1 MAKGEIKRTEV
12 KNASLLDNGQLL
24 SVEWA
29 DSHHGIFPTDWL
41 RGHRFDQSQP
51 DPIEGNRPH
60 LWGHDVMSTPHFRMF
75 EFDEVMESDDALYDW
90 LKMLFNLGIAVLKN
104 APIEQ
109 CQQYSLQKRLGYDSP
124 APSSSGILNQAKLH
138 MKSYHPVYTAA
149 SLQLHNDLSY
159 YTQAKG
165 FQLFHCKQQVTG
177 GGGDSLLADGF
188 KVAEDFRC
196 QNPESFRILTR
207 IPWEYKLAIDKNYHV
222 ARREVIRLDTDEE
235 VCQITINDIC
245 RAAMLRIPLQDVK
258 KAYVALKEFTN
269 MLYHP
274 DNLVRYKLEA
284 GDILAFHNHRILHGR
299 LGFSMKADTQ
309 RHLETCY
316 SDWEIVS
323 GRMRNLKK
331 QRLRKSQGE
340 NQK

>member
-1 MAKGEIKRTEV
+1 
-12 KNASLLDNGQLL
+12 
-24 SVEWA
+24 
-29 DSHHGIFPTDWL
+29 
-41 RGHRFDQSQP
+41 
-51 DPIEGNRPH
+51 
-60 LWGHDVMSTPHFRMF
+60 
-75 EFDEVMESDDALYDW
+75 
-90 LKMLFNLGIAVLKN
+90 
-104 APIEQ
+104 
-109 CQQYSLQKRLGYDSP
+109 
-124 APSSSGILNQAKLH
+124 
-138 MKSYHPVYTAA
+138 
-149 SLQLHNDLSY
+149 
-159 YTQAKG
+159 
-165 FQLFHCKQQVTG
+165 
-177 GGGDSLLADGF
+177 
-188 KVAEDFRC
+188 
-196 QNPESFRILTR
+196 
-207 IPWEYKLAIDKNYHV
+207 
-222 ARREVIRLDTDEE
+222 
-235 VCQITINDIC
+235 
-245 RAAMLRIPLQDVK
+245 MLRIPLQDVK